1 MFWCFG
7 CEACGILASLPGIE
21 PAPAALEGEVLTAEQ
36 PGKPPLCVLESSGL
50 AWQPEQTRVSGAMWE
65 ERPRGAELRC
75 PSTGLRGRP
84 RG

>member
-7 CEACGILASLPGIE
+7 CEACGILVSLPGIE
-21 PAPAALEGEVLTAEQ
+21 PAPTALEGEVLTAEQ

-65 ERPRGAELRC
+65 ERPHVER
-75 PSTGLRGRP
+75 S
-84 RG
+84 